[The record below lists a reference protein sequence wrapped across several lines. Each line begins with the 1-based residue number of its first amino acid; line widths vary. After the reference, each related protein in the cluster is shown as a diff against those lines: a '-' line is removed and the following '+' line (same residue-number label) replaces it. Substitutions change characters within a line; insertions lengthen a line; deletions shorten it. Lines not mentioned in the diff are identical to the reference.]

1 MKTLFI
7 TLFAVL
13 SLNTAFAEREE
24 TVQVIFDR
32 TQEAKLTVA
41 ADTFIPNIQGYAC
54 PVPAINLERWQ
65 VWNRSLNHNGF
76 GGFGVKV
83 FALKIKNPN
92 MQFCHWPTAVE
103 VFGEEFVLG
112 AEFKLTIR
120 TVRELVTFTD
130 HNGDE
135 RTVLRETISSSLN
148 DKELISQASVE
159 LTARQ

>member
-7 TLFAVL
+7 TLIAVL
-13 SLNTAFAEREE
+13 SLNTAFAGQEE
-24 TVQVIFDR
+24 TVQIIFDR
-32 TQEAKLTVA
+32 TQETKLTVT

-54 PVPAINLERWQ
+54 PVPAINLDRWHA
-65 VWNRSLNHNGF
+65 WNRSLNHSGF
-76 GGFGVKV
+76 GAFGVKV
-83 FALKIKNPN
+83 FALKIKNPD
-92 MQFCHWPTAVE
+92 MQFCNWPSATE
-103 VFGEEFVLG
+103 VFGEDFIVG

-135 RTVLRETISSSLN
+135 RTNLRETISSSLN
-148 DKELISQASVE
+148 DKELIYQASVE